1 MCGVGGVHV
10 SELFAG
16 QSDEGGQD
24 EIGQNV
30 FRALPHVPLLR
41 WRGIVDLRLRDA
53 VRITFSSVLLLHFG
67 DGLGSERFRQGGG
80 RRRAGLF
87 LWKEDQDRGRGE
99 ASRVRDETFFP
110 RGLCAVERCQ
120 DCLRFREVVDRTS
133 ATFGAKRYLGPVG
146 VLPLRGRG

>member
-1 MCGVGGVHV
+1 MTPDDHVVAFVRDGHIRQGENAEDMMMMMLRRLRNEMTCVGLEEEV
-10 SELFAG
+10 AG

-24 EIGQNV
+24 EIGQDV

-67 DGLGSERFRQGGG
+67 DGLGSERFGQGGG

-87 LWKEDQDRGRGE
+87 LWKEDQDHGRGE
-99 ASRVRDETFFP
+99 ASRVRDETFLP
-110 RGLCAVERCQ
+110 RGLCAVE
-120 DCLRFREVVDRTS
+120 
-133 ATFGAKRYLGPVG
+133 
-146 VLPLRGRG
+146 